1 VENLWITLPLFHR
14 FSTGCPQV
22 FHRLSPL
29 QKKLGKFYFHVIHR
43 LSTGYPQVI
52 HITKKLE
59 KSCPPVV
66 HRLSTGYP
74 QVIHRI
80 FDFLSKKEILLAKSP
95 FSLFFTRKFKNFFL
109 AFSLTLFISKDYRK
123 YPAFKKQIF
132 NRIFIFLLY
141 T

>member
-1 VENLWITLPLFHR
+1 VDNLWITQEVIHR
-14 FSTGCPQV
+14 LSTLQKTYFSACGKPVDNFATFPPV
-22 FHRLSPL
+22 FHRLSTGFPPVIPIT
-29 QKKLGKFYFHVIHR
+29 KKLGKFYFHVIHR

-95 FSLFFTRKFKNFFL
+95 FSLFLLEN
-109 AFSLTLFISKDYRK
+109 SKTS
-123 YPAFKKQIF
+123 F
-132 NRIFIFLLY
+132 
-141 T
+141 